1 MPVGRPHRHF
11 RSVGS
16 TNEVARSL
24 ALAGAADGTVVTSE
38 EQTAG
43 RGRQGR
49 SWSTPA
55 GSALAWS
62 LLLRRRVE
70 VPGTLPLQI
79 GVAVCEA
86 VESFGAGPAEVKWP
100 NDVWLEGRKCAGV
113 LVEARPQDGW
123 AVIGVGLNLSIPD
136 GGFPED
142 LRSRATSI
150 GNGADVARATAAL
163 NGFVER
169 RLEADLADTLD
180 ELAGRDALKGR
191 AIRWGEPGPA
201 GDLSPEDDP
210 PGRGEA
216 TACIAMA
223 AGSGIAAGIDRLGNL
238 LVDTA
243 GGTVS
248 LNAGEVHLDV
258 RG

>member
-1 MPVGRPHRHF
+1 MPIGTPHRHF
-11 RSVGS
+11 RTVGS
-16 TNEVARSL
+16 TSDVARRL
-24 ALAGAADGTVVTSE
+24 AAFGAGDGTVVTSE
-38 EQTAG
+38 EQTEG

-49 SWSTPA
+49 AWSTPA

-86 VESFGAGPAEVKWP
+86 IESFGAGPAEVKWP
-100 NDVWLEGRKCAGV
+100 NDVWLQGKKCAGI

-123 AVIGVGLNLSIPD
+123 AVVGVGLNLSIPD
-136 GGFPED
+136 DEFPEE

-150 GNGADVARATAAL
+150 GHGADVAGATVAL
-163 NGFVER
+163 NRCVST
-169 RLEADLADTLD
+169 RLETGLEDTLS
-180 ELAGRDALKGR
+180 ELAGRDALRGR
-191 AIRWGEPGPA
+191 AISWGGSVEAEPSTA
-201 GDLSPEDDP
+201 HSGD
-210 PGRGEA
+210 G
-216 TACIAMA
+216 
-223 AGSGIAAGIDRLGNL
+223 AGSGIAAGIDASGNL

-243 GGTVS
+243 DGTLA